1 MSARNLTTLEFYWMP
16 TQAERLAVVETKV
29 HNIEERV
36 TTLQAD
42 VKDLHDCL
50 DRTRDLLDKKLDD
63 MLVEYRANRDRYYQ
77 VLEDNKN
84 EAEVA
89 HADLAKKIS
98 NLEKIKMRVTL
109 GAVALIAFTAGTG
122 YLTLE
127 QMAKILVKLG

>member
-1 MSARNLTTLEFYWMP
+1 MP

-63 MLVEYRANRDRYYQ
+63 MLIEYRANRDRYYQ
-77 VLEDNKN
+77 VQEDNKN

>member
-1 MSARNLTTLEFYWMP
+1 MP
-16 TQAERLAVVETKV
+16 TQAERLAIVETKV
-29 HNIEERV
+29 ANIEEKV
-36 TTLQAD
+36 DTLKAD

-63 MLVEYRANRDRYYQ
+63 MLIEYRVNRDRYYQ

-98 NLEKIKMRVTL
+98 NLEKIKMRVTF
-109 GAVALIAFTAGTG
+109 GAVALVAFTAGTG

-127 QMAKILVKLG
+127 QMAKILIKLG

>member
-1 MSARNLTTLEFYWMP
+1 MP
-16 TQAERLAVVETKV
+16 TQAERLAIVETKV
-29 HNIEERV
+29 ANIEEKV
-36 TTLQAD
+36 DTLKAD

-63 MLVEYRANRDRYYQ
+63 MLIEYRVNRDRYYQ

-98 NLEKIKMRVTL
+98 NLEKIKMRVTF
-109 GAVALIAFTAGTG
+109 GAVALVAFTAGTG

>member
-1 MSARNLTTLEFYWMP
+1 MP
-16 TQAERLAVVETKV
+16 TQTERLAVVEIKV
-29 HNIEERV
+29 QNIEDKV
-36 TTLQAD
+36 TDLQTD

-63 MLVEYRANRDRYYQ
+63 MLVEYRANRDRYYK

-109 GAVALIAFTAGTG
+109 GAVALIAFIAGTG

>member
-1 MSARNLTTLEFYWMP
+1 MP

-29 HNIEERV
+29 YNIEERV

-77 VLEDNKN
+77 VLEDNKT
-84 EAEVA
+84 EAEEA
-89 HADLAKKIS
+89 HSSLAAKIS
-98 NLEKIKMRVTL
+98 NLEKLKTKATL
-109 GAVALIAFTAGTG
+109 GLVAIVAFVSGTG

-127 QMAKILVKLG
+127 QMAKIIAKLG

>member
-1 MSARNLTTLEFYWMP
+1 MP
-16 TQAERLAVVETKV
+16 TQAERLAIVETKV
-29 HNIEERV
+29 ANIEEKV
-36 TTLQAD
+36 DTLKAD

-89 HADLAKKIS
+89 HADLANKIS

-109 GAVALIAFTAGTG
+109 GAVALVAFTAGTG

>member
-63 MLVEYRANRDRYYQ
+63 MLIEYRANRDRYYQ

-98 NLEKIKMRVTL
+98 NLEKIKMKITL

-127 QMAKILVKLG
+127 QMTKILVKLG

>member
-1 MSARNLTTLEFYWMP
+1 MA

-29 HNIEERV
+29 ANIEEKV
-36 TTLQAD
+36 DTLKAD

-77 VLEDNKN
+77 VLEDNKT
-84 EAEVA
+84 EAEEA
-89 HADLAKKIS
+89 HSSLAAKIS
-98 NLEKIKMRVTL
+98 NLEKLKTKATL
-109 GAVALIAFTAGTG
+109 GLVAIVAFVSGTG

-127 QMAKILVKLG
+127 QMAKIIAKLG

>member
-1 MSARNLTTLEFYWMP
+1 MP
-16 TQAERLAVVETKV
+16 TQAERLAIVETKV
-29 HNIEERV
+29 ANIEEKV
-36 TTLQAD
+36 DTLAAD

-63 MLVEYRANRDRYYQ
+63 MLVEYRSNRDRYYQ

-84 EAEVA
+84 EAEEA
-89 HADLAKKIS
+89 HTSLATKIS
-98 NLEKIKMRVTL
+98 NLEKIKTRVTL
-109 GAVALIAFTAGTG
+109 GAVALVAFIAGTG

>member
-16 TQAERLAVVETKV
+16 TQAERLAIVETKV
-29 HNIEERV
+29 ANIEEKV
-36 TTLQAD
+36 DTLKAD

-89 HADLAKKIS
+89 HASLANKIS
-98 NLEKIKMRVTL
+98 NLEKIKMRVTF
-109 GAVALIAFTAGTG
+109 GAVALVAFIAGTG

-127 QMAKILVKLG
+127 QMAKILIKLG

>member
-16 TQAERLAVVETKV
+16 TQAERLAIVETKV
-29 HNIEERV
+29 ANIEEKV
-36 TTLQAD
+36 DTLKAD

-63 MLVEYRANRDRYYQ
+63 MLIEYRVNRDRYYQ

-98 NLEKIKMRVTL
+98 NLEKIKMRVTF
-109 GAVALIAFTAGTG
+109 GAVALVAFTAGTG

>member
-1 MSARNLTTLEFYWMP
+1 MP
-16 TQAERLAVVETKV
+16 TQAERLAIVETKV
-29 HNIEERV
+29 ANIEEKV
-36 TTLQAD
+36 DTLKAD

-63 MLVEYRANRDRYYQ
+63 MLIEYRVNRDRYYQ

-109 GAVALIAFTAGTG
+109 GAVALVAFTAGTG

>member
-1 MSARNLTTLEFYWMP
+1 MP
-16 TQAERLAVVETKV
+16 SQTERLAIVETKV
-29 HNIEERV
+29 ANIEEKV
-36 TTLQAD
+36 DTLKED

-50 DRTRDLLDKKLDD
+50 DRTRNLLDKKLDD
-63 MLVEYRANRDRYYQ
+63 MLIEYRANRDRYYQ

-109 GAVALIAFTAGTG
+109 GAVALVAFVAGTG

-127 QMAKILVKLG
+127 QMAHILVKLG